1 MPTPT
6 GNENLNQALAIAQS
20 ICWDETHGYTMGADM
35 NPDTDCSGFVGYA
48 LSHAGFNVPQRWDT
62 TTMIP
67 TLQAYPGF
75 NHYIWYPGMQLQHGD
90 IFVYDE
96 GGGANGHT
104 FFYAENVN
112 GYTDDTARTAAT
124 GMLSRAR
131 IEAASSR
138 ESGYQYPNDPNTIPG
153 DVNNPDLPG
162 DSPRNGVGACWEVW
176 IHPYS
181 APSTSHTWHLFRWQG
196 GAAPQLSPIQIAMM
210 HKRNQPFI
218 RKVYL

>member
-6 GNENLNQALAIAQS
+6 GNENLSQALTIAQS

-35 NPDTDCSGFVGYA
+35 DPDTDCSGFVGYA

-67 TLQAYPGF
+67 TLMTYPGF
-75 NHYIWYPGMQLQHGD
+75 AHYIWYPGMQLQHGD

-112 GYTDDTARTAAT
+112 GYTDDTANTDTT
-124 GMLSRAR
+124 GMLSTAR

-138 ESGYQYPNDPNTIPG
+138 DQPHPG
-153 DVNNPDLPG
+153 DQAK
-162 DSPRNGVGACWEVW
+162 NGTGAHWEVW
-176 IHPYS
+176 VHPYS
-181 APSTSHTWHLFRWQG
+181 APSTSHTWHLFRWHG
-196 GAAPQLSPIQIAMM
+196 GAQPQLTPVQIAMF
-210 HKRNQPFI
+210 HKKNRPFI
-218 RKVYL
+218 RKVFL